1 MSMRSVTIIALG
13 VASGTF
19 AVVGSR
25 MWNDRSAPSGPPA
38 LDVVRVVMAKQ
49 PIEIGTVIKAE
60 AVEIKDWPK
69 AMAPQAA
76 LTDPAKAIGRVAL
89 STLVPGELLLDGKL
103 APEGMRRGAGS
114 LVKPGMRA
122 YSIQATNAAS
132 NVAGLILPGD
142 RVDVILSVDSASGER
157 GAGGASYTLLQNAEI
172 LAVNQRLDAPVD
184 DRPETKL
191 ATVTLL
197 VTQQD
202 ASLLGLAQ
210 RSGTL
215 SLSLR
220 NPEDESIAD
229 QSPVSLASIR
239 GLPANASGADV
250 ASETGEDQQG
260 FIEAGSRPAGMAG
273 TSEPDDSQAA
283 KSAIRTLRGT
293 QSGSVA
299 ITISKNR

>member
-1 MSMRSVTIIALG
+1 MSIRSVIIIVLG

-19 AVVGSR
+19 AVIGNR
-25 MWNDRSAPSGPPA
+25 MWNARSVALAPPA
-38 LDVVRVVMAKQ
+38 ADVVRVVVAKQ
-49 PIEIGTVIKAE
+49 PVEIGSIIKAE

-69 AMAPQAA
+69 AMVPESVM
-76 LTDPAKAIGRVAL
+76 TDPAKAVGRVAL
-89 STLVPGELLLDGKL
+89 SALVPGELLLDGKL
-103 APEGMRRGAGS
+103 APEGVRRGAGA

-142 RVDVILSVDSASGER
+142 RVDVILSVDASSGER
-157 GAGGASYTLLQNAEI
+157 GAGGTSYTLLQNAEI
-172 LAVNQRLDAPVD
+172 LAVNQRLDAPAD

-210 RSGTL
+210 RSGSL

-220 NPEDESIAD
+220 NPEDELIAD
-229 QSPVSLASIR
+229 QSPISLSSLR
-239 GLPANASGADV
+239 GLPANSSGAV
-250 ASETGEDQQG
+250 SASETGEDQQG
-260 FIEAGSRPAGMAG
+260 FIGDGSGAVGLAEASESADSN
-273 TSEPDDSQAA
+273 TS

-299 ITISKNR
+299 ITISKN

>member
-1 MSMRSVTIIALG
+1 
-13 VASGTF
+13 
-19 AVVGSR
+19 
-25 MWNDRSAPSGPPA
+25 
-38 LDVVRVVMAKQ
+38 
-49 PIEIGTVIKAE
+49 
-60 AVEIKDWPK
+60 
-69 AMAPQAA
+69 
-76 LTDPAKAIGRVAL
+76 
-89 STLVPGELLLDGKL
+89 
-103 APEGMRRGAGS
+103 MRRGAGS

-142 RVDVILSVDSASGER
+142 RVDVILSVDSSSGDRAE
-157 GAGGASYTLLQNAEI
+157 GGTSYTLLQNAEI
-172 LAVNQRLDAPVD
+172 LAVNQRLDAPAD

-210 RSGTL
+210 RSGSL

-220 NPEDESIAD
+220 NPEDELIAE
-229 QSPVSLASIR
+229 QSPISLSSLR
-239 GLPANASGADV
+239 GLPQVTGVAGAETDV
-250 ASETGEDQQG
+250 DQAG
-260 FIEAGSRPAGMAG
+260 FAGDAVGPGVGSVGLVQE
-273 TSEPDDSQAA
+273 TSEPVDSNTA

>member
-1 MSMRSVTIIALG
+1 MSLRSVTIIALG

-25 MWNDRSAPSGPPA
+25 MWNARSTSLAPPA
-38 LDVVRVVMAKQ
+38 ADVVRVLVAKQ
-49 PIEIGTVIKAE
+49 PVDIGALIKAE

-69 AMAPQAA
+69 AMVPQSVI
-76 LTDPAKAIGRVAL
+76 TDPAKAVGRVAL
-89 STLVPGELLLDGKL
+89 SALVPGELLLDGKL

-142 RVDVILSVDSASGER
+142 RVDVILSVDAAFDDR
-157 GAGGASYTLLQNAEI
+157 AAGGMSYTLLQNAEI

-210 RSGTL
+210 RSGSL

-220 NPEDESIAD
+220 NPEDDLIGE
-229 QSPVSLASIR
+229 QSPISLSSFR
-239 GLPANASGADV
+239 GLPPAWSGAVTD
-250 ASETGEDQQG
+250 AETDGEQ
-260 FIEAGSRPAGMAG
+260 AGLIGAGPGQVELAEKSG
-273 TSEPDDSQAA
+273 SAVSTTS

-299 ITISKNR
+299 ITISKN

>member
-1 MSMRSVTIIALG
+1 MSMRSITIIALG

-25 MWNDRSAPSGPPA
+25 MWNASNTALAPPA
-38 LDVVRVVMAKQ
+38 ADVVRVLIAKQ
-49 PIEIGTVIKAE
+49 SVDIGAIIKAE

-69 AMAPQAA
+69 AMVPQSVI
-76 LTDPAKAIGRVAL
+76 TDPAKAVGRVAL
-89 STLVPGELLLDGKL
+89 SALVPGELVLDGKL
-103 APEGMRRGAGS
+103 APEGMRRGAGA

-142 RVDVILSVDSASGER
+142 RVDVILSVDASSGDR
-157 GAGGASYTLLQNAEI
+157 AAGGTSYTLLQNAEI
-172 LAVNQRLDAPVD
+172 LAVNQRLDAPAD

-210 RSGTL
+210 RSGSL

-220 NPEDESIAD
+220 NPEDDLVAE
-229 QSPVSLASIR
+229 QSPISMSSLR
-239 GLPANASGADV
+239 GLPPAWSGAGSEAESDG
-250 ASETGEDQQG
+250 AS
-260 FIEAGSRPAGMAG
+260 AGIMGAGPDPVEPSGSAAAASN
-273 TSEPDDSQAA
+273 TS

-299 ITISKNR
+299 ITISKN

>member
-25 MWNDRSAPSGPPA
+25 MWNDRSASLAPPA
-38 LDVVRVVMAKQ
+38 PDVVRVVMVKQ
-49 PIEIGTVIKAE
+49 PIEIGSIIKAE

-69 AMAPQAA
+69 AMVPQAVV
-76 LTDPAKAIGRVAL
+76 TDPAKAVGRVTL
-89 STLVPGELLLDGKL
+89 SALVPGELLLDGKL

-142 RVDVILSVDSASGER
+142 RVDVILSVDASSGER
-157 GAGGASYTLLQNAEI
+157 GAGGTSYTLLQNAEI

-202 ASLLGLAQ
+202 ASRLGLAQ
-210 RSGTL
+210 RLGSL

-220 NPEDESIAD
+220 NPEDGLIEE
-229 QSPVSLASIR
+229 QSPISLSSLQ
-239 GLPANASGADV
+239 GLAPNSSGSDAT
-250 ASETGEDQQG
+250 SETGEDQRG
-260 FIEAGSRPAGMAG
+260 AIASGRMGLAETPASADSN
-273 TSEPDDSQAA
+273 TS